1 MFENT
6 LFIFFLCFAIFP
18 IFSSIKHMLRK
29 ILLFVKNY
37 KLLFLTSWLIC
48 SISACTN
55 PFDTRDIESPEIGKN
70 SAIYDPPVS
79 SNIVLTNFYY
89 AIIQKNLS
97 NYMNCFVD
105 PQLAYNFTY
114 KFVPDPGTETDKF
127 INWTLYDEE
136 SYLNTVFK
144 QSSDISLEFLDEI
157 TFTNIS
163 QSPDSVQTNSFRYE
177 LRIVFEGEGALFVG
191 TAIMKLIKNVNALWE
206 IYYWEDTKS
215 TDAESKCWS
224 DLKATYKN

>member
-1 MFENT
+1 
-6 LFIFFLCFAIFP
+6 
-18 IFSSIKHMLRK
+18 MLKK

-37 KLLFLTSWLIC
+37 TFLLLTSWLVCFIA
-48 SISACTN
+48 ACTN
-55 PFDTRDIESPEIGKN
+55 PFNTRDIEKPEIGED

-79 SNIVLTNFYY
+79 SDIVLTNFKY

-97 NYMNCFVD
+97 NYMNCFVN
-105 PQLAYNFTY
+105 PELAYNFTY

-136 SYLNTVFK
+136 NYLNTVFK

-157 TFTNIS
+157 SFTNIS

-177 LRIVFEGEGALFVG
+177 LRIVFERERDLFVG
-191 TAIMKLIKNVNALWE
+191 NARMKLIKNVNALWE

-215 TDAESKCWS
+215 PDTESKCWS